1 VDISKVG
8 QPKPIEKPTV
18 ELTSKP
24 TDTEFECFGCG
35 S

>member
-8 QPKPIEKPTV
+8 QPKSIDKPTV
-18 ELTSKP
+18 ELTQKP